1 MNINKYFLIFFLL
14 ISLSFCFKEWWE
26 ESNVIK
32 SIYKKFIQAIELN
45 NDNFDDYV
53 GNNNYVVVE
62 FYTKWCHFCKLLS
75 PEYDKLAKEYQ
86 NKRKDVIISRLEGQ
100 ANDFTLQR
108 YGIFRFP
115 VIALFKPNSKNIYT
129 VFRNQR
135 NFEQLDNWITEAC
148 PILSE
153 KDENNVNNS
162 TNDNMTINMTEIEKN
177 QNLTSENEYIK
188 NEFIDINK
196 RIENIKN
203 KLNLNNKNDII
214 NKKTKDTK
222 IKFEFDLS
230 PIFIILAFFG
240 LIVAFSIYSCIKN
253 ILFINKEHIK

>member
-1 MNINKYFLIFFLL
+1 MNLRKYSLLLFLI
-14 ISLSFCFKEWWE
+14 INSSFCFKEWWE

-32 SIYKKFIQAIELN
+32 IYKIFIQAVELN
-45 NDNFDDYV
+45 NDNFDEYV
-53 GNNNYVVVE
+53 GNNNYVIVE

-75 PEYDKLAKEYQ
+75 PEYEKLAKEYQ

-115 VIALFKPNSKNIYT
+115 VIALFKPNNKNIYS

-135 NFEQLDNWITEAC
+135 NFEELDKWITEAC
-148 PILSE
+148 PILN
-153 KDENNVNNS
+153 ENIKNNPNNN
-162 TNDNMTINMTEIEKN
+162 NDNMKINMTELETN

-203 KLNLNNKNDII
+203 RLNMNNNTNII
-214 NKKTKDTK
+214 N
-222 IKFEFDLS
+222 L
-230 PIFIILAFFG
+230 FIIFLKIEKFK
-240 LIVAFSIYSCIKN
+240 IY
-253 ILFINKEHIK
+253 